1 MKTMTCREMGG
12 KCDAEIKADS
22 SSEMAKKMTAHVMEK
37 HPDVFEKM
45 KNMTESEH
53 KKWEED
59 FHKNWASAAWPETK
73 RPNQAL
79 QPTARIALFFLCP
92 A

>member
-12 KCDAEIKADS
+12 SCDTQIQADS
-22 SSEMAKKMTAHVMEK
+22 SAEMAKKMTAHVLEK
-37 HPDVFEKM
+37 HPDVYERM

-59 FHKNWASAAWPETK
+59 FHKNWQKAPEAK
-73 RPNQAL
+73 
-79 QPTARIALFFLCP
+79 
-92 A
+92 

>member
-12 KCDAEIKADS
+12 TCDAEIKADS
-22 SSEMAKKMTAHVMEK
+22 TSEMAKKMTAHVMEK

-53 KKWEED
+53 KKWEDD
-59 FHKNWASAAWPETK
+59 FHENWDKAPESK
-73 RPNQAL
+73 
-79 QPTARIALFFLCP
+79 
-92 A
+92 